1 MVKRRNVT
9 IDLRKGRFY
18 PLSPWSQCLSW
29 RGQNQAALTMS
40 DQLIEIVRGKG
51 SEVEE
56 PRKALQSGSQN
67 ILAVLDDVATEY
79 YL

>member
-1 MVKRRNVT
+1 
-9 IDLRKGRFY
+9 
-18 PLSPWSQCLSW
+18 
-29 RGQNQAALTMS
+29 MS

-56 PRKALQSGSQN
+56 PRKALQLGSQN